1 MRSFLHEWRDGGF
14 SLTSESPEAQ
24 HFGRGMVQHRGGPA
38 ESKMQRV
45 EDPHPKPAL
54 RYSPRSPTLAKM
66 ISVRTKLFALVL
78 ASFLP
83 AVVGAIVSQRA
94 AEQGLLEEA
103 GSRIKQVGE
112 EFDEL
117 TVEYQ
122 KSARTALTFATE
134 SAWFTGALEKRDTER
149 TLRFAERLS
158 KAYPHRAVLIADS
171 EGLPVTTLAPQKGG
185 AAVVSERGSEMAEF
199 LRGDLNFAL
208 VPVVTEEKGGKRGQ
222 GYAFLAG
229 TPVFHENKR
238 VGSVAIFSFVS
249 DRYVEYLKR
258 NLGADLALSV
268 DGKVLASTAAHPAPH
283 LRTTTQ
289 EVVFKEDEKHL
300 FAVETFRPKDLQRPK
315 FTVEL
320 TASRDVS
327 ALRAAVRAGL
337 YRQLQALGV
346 ATFLLLGFALLFA
359 TRFSR
364 SVTNIASA
372 ARSVKEGKY
381 VKAPV
386 IHTGDEI
393 EGLTHDFN
401 EMVKGLEERDRLKE
415 TFGRYMTRQ
424 IADHLMKSEQGLGG
438 ELVPV
443 TVLFSD
449 IRSFTSISENMD
461 PRELLDFLN
470 EYLSGMVESVL
481 QHHGVVDKFIGDA
494 IMAVFGAPV
503 PEPEDPLHAVCA
515 ALAMRET
522 LAKINEGFLARG
534 LPEIRTGI
542 GLHSGQVV
550 AGNMGHS
557 ERMEYTVIGDTV
569 NLASRL
575 EGLTKEL
582 GCDIVVSEDLYVQV
596 KSDVV
601 VEPLRKIKVK
611 GRDQE
616 VMVYRLIG
624 LSKDVTPNLP

>member
-1 MRSFLHEWRDGGF
+1 MD
-14 SLTSESPEAQ
+14 T
-24 HFGRGMVQHRGGPA
+24 
-38 ESKMQRV
+38 
-45 EDPHPKPAL
+45 
-54 RYSPRSPTLAKM
+54 
-66 ISVRTKLFALVL
+66 
-78 ASFLP
+78 
-83 AVVGAIVSQRA
+83 
-94 AEQGLLEEA
+94 
-103 GSRIKQVGE
+103 VGE
-112 EFDEL
+112 D
-117 TVEYQ
+117 
-122 KSARTALTFATE
+122 
-134 SAWFTGALEKRDTER
+134 GKRD
-149 TLRFAERLS
+149 
-158 KAYPHRAVLIADS
+158 P
-171 EGLPVTTLAPQKGG
+171 
-185 AAVVSERGSEMAEF
+185 
-199 LRGDLNFAL
+199 
-208 VPVVTEEKGGKRGQ
+208 
-222 GYAFLAG
+222 GYAFVAG
-229 TPVFHENKR
+229 TPVLHEDKR
-238 VGSVAIFSFVS
+238 VGSVAIFSFVT

-268 DGKVLASTAAHPAPH
+268 GGKLISSTEAHPAPH
-283 LRTTTQ
+283 LRTTAE
-289 EVVFKEDEKHL
+289 EVVFEEDHKHL
-300 FAVETFRPKDLQRPK
+300 FAVETFKPKDLQRAG
-315 FTVEL
+315 FVVEL
-320 TASRDVS
+320 TASRDVTP
-327 ALRAAVRAGL
+327 LRAAARADL
-337 YRQLQALGV
+337 YHHLEALGV
-346 ATFLLLGFALLFA
+346 ATLILLGLAFYFAM
-359 TRFSR
+359 RFSR

-372 ARSVKEGKY
+372 ARAVKEGKY
-381 VKAPV
+381 ERAPV
-386 IHTGDEI
+386 VHSRDEI
-393 EGLTHDFN
+393 EALTHDFN
-401 EMVKGLEERDRLKE
+401 EMVTGIEERDRLKE

-481 QHHGVVDKFIGDA
+481 HHHGVVDKFIGDA
-494 IMAVFGAPV
+494 IMAVFGAPL
-503 PEPEDPLHAVCA
+503 PEAEDPLHAVRA
-515 ALAMRET
+515 ALAMREK

-582 GCDIVVSEDLYVQV
+582 GCDIVVSEDLYLQV
-596 KSDVV
+596 KDDVV

-624 LSKDVTPNLP
+624 LADELAS